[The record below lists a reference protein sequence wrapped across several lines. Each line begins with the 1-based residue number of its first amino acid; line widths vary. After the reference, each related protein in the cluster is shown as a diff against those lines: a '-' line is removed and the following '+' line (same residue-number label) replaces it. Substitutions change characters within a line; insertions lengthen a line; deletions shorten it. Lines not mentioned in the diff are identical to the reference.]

1 MGTAFYLVELT
12 VQLIKPICNG
22 SAAMAVK
29 FRWHENTPAVFLVK
43 LKVRADLLGR
53 LQFH

>member
-22 SAAMAVK
+22 SAAMAVRL
-29 FRWHENTPAVFLVK
+29 RWHGNSTAVSLVMLK
-43 LKVRADLLGR
+43 L
-53 LQFH
+53 